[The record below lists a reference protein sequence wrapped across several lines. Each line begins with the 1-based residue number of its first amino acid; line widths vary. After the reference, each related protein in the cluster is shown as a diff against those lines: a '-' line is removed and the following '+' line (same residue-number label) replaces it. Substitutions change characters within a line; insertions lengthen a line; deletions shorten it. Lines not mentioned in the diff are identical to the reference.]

1 MQMLPAL
8 NEMIDHNYWAR
19 DRQMEACGALSEEQL
34 LRPLGGSFASVR
46 DTLAHLLA
54 VEWIWLE
61 RWRGRSP
68 RQMPAEFQLPTVAA
82 ISQRWHPVERDMRA
96 FISELSEEALAAPM
110 SCTSTRGEQWT
121 YPLWH
126 MIAHLLNH
134 QSFHRGQ
141 VTHQLRQL
149 GVEPPRIDLLVAL
162 DMGRVGRG

>member
-1 MQMLPAL
+1 MELLPVL
-8 NEMIDHNYWAR
+8 REQIEYSYWAR
-19 DRQMEACGALSEEQL
+19 DRQIEACATLNEEQF

-54 VEWIWLE
+54 VEWLWLE

-68 RQMPAEFQLPTVAA
+68 QAPLSAAEFPSV
-82 ISQRWHPVERDMRA
+82 
-96 FISELSEEALAAPM
+96 EALAARWKIVERDLRAYVATLAEDVLAAPRT
-110 SCTSTRGEQWT
+110 CTSTRGEQWT
-121 YPLWH
+121 YPLWR

-149 GVEPPRIDLLVAL
+149 GVQPPRIDLLVAYDAGL
-162 DMGRVGRG
+162 GPR

>member
-1 MQMLPAL
+1 MEMLPAL
-8 NEMIDHNYWAR
+8 REMIDHNYWAR
-19 DRQMEACGALSEEQL
+19 DRQLEACGALSEEQL
-34 LRPLGGSFASVR
+34 LRPLGGSFASLR

-61 RWRGRSP
+61 RWQGRSP
-68 RQMPAEFQLPTVAA
+68 RQLPADLQLPTVAA
-82 ISQRWHPVERDMRA
+82 LSQRWQPVERDMRA
-96 FISELSEEALAAPM
+96 FVAELSEEALAAPM
-110 SCTSTRGEQWT
+110 TCTSTRGEPWT
-121 YPLWH
+121 HPLWR

-162 DMGRVGRG
+162 DMGFRRS